1 MDNGTNFTRADLVE
15 KPIQQKR
22 KSEWSWTF
30 FEKTIPLPDDIRQKL
45 EAGEKVDLT
54 LTSKAFNSAWNVQ
67 PENPNYNAHGCC
79 VNHWYRVPI
88 TLCPNITE
96 DISAKG
102 EFGNTPSGGK
112 FTAPFRNLDTPEMLR
127 QRQAAAGVKLP

>member
-30 FEKTIPLPDDIRQKL
+30 FEKTIPLPEDLRQKL

-67 PENPNYNAHGCC
+67 PESPNYNAHGCC

-88 TLCPNITE
+88 TLSPKATE
-96 DISAKG
+96 DIPSQG